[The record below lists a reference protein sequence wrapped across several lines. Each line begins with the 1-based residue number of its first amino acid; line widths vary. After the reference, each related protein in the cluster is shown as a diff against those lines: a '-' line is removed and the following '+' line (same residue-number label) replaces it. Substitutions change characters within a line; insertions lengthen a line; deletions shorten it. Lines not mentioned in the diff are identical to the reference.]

1 MYWKVNLTFSFRK
14 TVRDFGHLFQTFQII
29 HCTGL
34 VLQNDLMLRFT
45 KFKSWQH
52 FYLTK
57 HTNIDTET
65 MEEITNEYR
74 HAKKMLA
81 LFRDDFNSSILI
93 EVASKMLWILG
104 KITIITIQSS
114 FFFFL
119 SHLYPDFY
127 PYHAGCYYILS
138 LLLFMIHQH
147 EEALDIID
155 LGREMNPTFHRFN
168 GKMTSPF

>member
-1 MYWKVNLTFSFRK
+1 MRSFGKGSKKTMHVLEVNLTFSFRK
-14 TVRDFGHLFQTFQII
+14 TIRDFGHLFQTFQII

-74 HAKKMLA
+74 HAKKVLA

-104 KITIITIQSS
+104 KTPKKTIQSS
-114 FFFFL
+114 FFFL
-119 SHLYPDFY
+119 SHLL
-127 PYHAGCYYILS
+127 LS
-138 LLLFMIHQH
+138 RFLSISRRLLLY
-147 EEALDIID
+147 
-155 LGREMNPTFHRFN
+155 P
-168 GKMTSPF
+168 